1 MRAHLYYDDWKEARQ
16 AAYDIQKL
24 NLYELD
30 KDFIKM
36 FSLEGQ
42 DSKEIIY
49 ADQHIEDLYKFSDVV
64 RLYNNQDG
72 GWASFVPTQN
82 LVDMFEM
89 ENGLMPSE
97 ANSGY
102 NERHPL
108 LIVTLACIIL
118 LFILAWIGKV
128 KMGNVSL
135 TH

>member
-1 MRAHLYYDDWKEARQ
+1 MDEAIPDLPDEPSEKGRIAKGTALAIKMRAHLYYDDWKEARQ

-89 ENGLMPSE
+89 EM
-97 ANSGY
+97 A
-102 NERHPL
+102 
-108 LIVTLACIIL
+108 
-118 LFILAWIGKV
+118 
-128 KMGNVSL
+128 
-135 TH
+135 